1 MSTRADKW
9 VGTAEG
15 WRDWV
20 LAMAQIRQRIN
31 KRDFRFCIKLFLKVS
46 NLFCI
51 W

>member
-1 MSTRADKW
+1 MPTRADEW

-31 KRDFRFCIKLFLKVS
+31 EKDFRFCIKLSLKVS